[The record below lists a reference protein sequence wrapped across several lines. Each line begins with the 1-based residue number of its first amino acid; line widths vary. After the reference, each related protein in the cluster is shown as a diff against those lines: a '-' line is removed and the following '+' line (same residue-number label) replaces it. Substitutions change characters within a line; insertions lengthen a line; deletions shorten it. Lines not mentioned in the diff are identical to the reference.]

1 MSELAAITPS
11 RPVPGPPSMRARVYR
26 HLETTRGQPGG
37 VSAANLFLAVLI
49 ITNVAALVVESVP
62 GMESHA
68 GFFRAFEFFSVV
80 VFSVEYLLRVWSAP
94 ENVRY
99 ADGWRGRLRYM
110 MTPLAIVDLLA
121 VLPFYLPLGALD
133 LRMLRVL
140 RLLRLLRLAKLARYS
155 VAAEVLGDV
164 LKAKRHELTVVLGIV
179 VILVLCSASLM
190 YFVERDA
197 QPEVFSS
204 IPAAAWWSI
213 VTLTTIGYGDAVP
226 QSTAGRVIGS
236 FVALFGI
243 GVVALPAGMLGAA
256 FTEALARR
264 READGRCPHCGQIT
278 RTG

>member
-1 MSELAAITPS
+1 MSELATITPS
-11 RPVPGPPSMRARVYR
+11 RPAPGAGVRARVYR

-37 VSAANLFLAVLI
+37 VSSANIFLAVLI
-49 ITNVAALVVESVP
+49 VSNVAALVVESVP
-62 GMESHA
+62 GMEAYA
-68 GFFRAFEFFSVV
+68 GFFRVFELVSIA

-110 MTPLAIVDLLA
+110 ATPMALIDLVA

-164 LKAKRHELTVVLGIV
+164 LKAKRHELAVVLALV

-190 YFVERDA
+190 YFVERDT
-197 QPEVFSS
+197 QPDVFSS

-226 QSTAGRVIGS
+226 HSMTGRVIGS
-236 FVALFGI
+236 VVALFGI

-278 RTG
+278 RSG